1 MKDVIHLTT
10 PTTTATMT
18 PQLADRLAR
27 SMDEDDL
34 AGALLEGRGLYA
46 DALLASGSSEAVEA
60 RKMAHRLGSLGA
72 AAVALEIA
80 GRAPRFRSPRRRRRA
95 DRAKLAELA
104 LKAESLADDA
114 GRILASRPQRAKLIL
129 LWPEK

>member
-1 MKDVIHLTT
+1 MKDVIHLKT

-18 PQLADRLAR
+18 PALATKLAA
-27 SMDEDDL
+27 SLDEDDL
-34 AGALLEGRGLYA
+34 ARALLEGRGLDA
-46 DALLASGSSEAVEA
+46 DALIASGSSEAVEA

-80 GRAPRFRSPRRRRRA
+80 GRAPRFRSRRRRA

-104 LKAESLADDA
+104 MKAEALADEA
-114 GRILASRPQRAKLIL
+114 AAIPIRRQVRWQL
-129 LWPEK
+129 LWP